1 VTKRLFKLSS
11 NLSPVEKLITHLQAT
26 RWEDD
31 SVITDTEHYE
41 DLNKLLRSVKK
52 RRTPNESGVRPAPIV
67 VHCSAGIGRTGT
79 MLAIYSIMEA
89 VEWLQKQSQL
99 SD

>member
-1 VTKRLFKLSS
+1 M
-11 NLSPVEKLITHLQAT
+11 ITHLQAT

-31 SVITDTEHYE
+31 SVITDPEHYE

-52 RRTPNESGVRPAPIV
+52 RRTPNASGVRPAPIV

-79 MLAIYSIMEA
+79 MIAIYSIMEA
-89 VEWLQKQSQL
+89 IEWLQ
-99 SD
+99 